1 MKPLFHE
8 AHYNLGGVLRRSEKF
23 AAAELSHKEAINI
36 KPIISKLA
44 NALGDLVQELG
55 RLSEA
60 KSIHKEVV
68 IINQIITKTAI
79 FFFGVKTDLGEM
91 VQAVFN
97 YRNALLIEPQFYD
110 CYHNLGLT
118 LKELSRFE
126 EAADSID
133 KATHLEPSF
142 TKLPRSLHSITKIK
156 AK

>member
-1 MKPLFHE
+1 M
-8 AHYNLGGVLRRSEKF
+8 V
-23 AAAELSHKEAINI
+23 NI
-36 KPIISKLA
+36 KPDHYQTHYF
-44 NALGDLVQELG
+44 LGNT
-55 RLSEA
+55 R
-60 KSIHKEVV
+60 
-68 IINQIITKTAI
+68 
-79 FFFGVKTDLGEM
+79 TDLGEM

-142 TKLPRSLHSITKIK
+142 TKNYTLFTQYY
-156 AK
+156 